1 MKIKFEKYKPVLFF
15 IILLS
20 ISCSQI
26 FAQPNAE
33 PNGESKKE
41 RVEALRVAYITNRLN
56 LTSEEAQKFWPIFN
70 QYKSDLRTLRHNF
83 HPKDAEAPLTADQQ
97 LEFDQKKLDLK
108 KKYKPQFESAIGKDK
123 VNLLVTA
130 EEDFKKELM
139 RIMKDRR
146 DGREPRPVNR

>member
-15 IILLS
+15 VILLN
-20 ISCSQI
+20 ISYSRI

-33 PNGESKKE
+33 QNGESRKE

-83 HPKDAEAPLTADQQ
+83 HPKDAEVPLTADQQ

-139 RIMKDRR
+139 RIMKNRR
-146 DGREPRPVNR
+146 DGREPRPANR